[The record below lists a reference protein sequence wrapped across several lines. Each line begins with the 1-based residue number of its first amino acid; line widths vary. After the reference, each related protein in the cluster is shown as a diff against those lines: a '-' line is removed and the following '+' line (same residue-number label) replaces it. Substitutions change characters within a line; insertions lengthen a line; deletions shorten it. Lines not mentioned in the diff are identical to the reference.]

1 MTSPVAPIK
10 EKVVPEDATRL
21 AREHYLACERVD
33 MQSLA
38 AELGIGRTTLYRW
51 VGDRESLISGMLSA
65 MVAEVIATSA
75 DEAEGEGLDRVID
88 GMKRFSVTSAGFKPL
103 RHLVRTEPGLGL
115 RVMMAPGSAVSVAIC
130 AALREQL
137 EATRPDWAGEKAGEL
152 ADVITQIGMAYV
164 WVNIANDSEPDI
176 DRATRAMRLLVAA
189 ADAETPPA

>member
-1 MTSPVAPIK
+1 MTPPVSPVK
-10 EKVVPEDATRL
+10 ERAVPEDAVRL

-65 MVAEVIATSA
+65 MVIEVLNDSA
-75 DEAEGEGLDRVID
+75 AEAEGEGLDRVID
-88 GMKRFSVTSAGFKPL
+88 GMRRFTETSAGFRPL
-103 RHLVRTEPGLGL
+103 RHLVRSEPELGL

-130 AALREQL
+130 GALRDQL
-137 EATRPDWAGEKAGEL
+137 EETRPDWTGEKAEEL

-176 DRATRAMRLLVAA
+176 ERARRAMGMLVAA
-189 ADAETPPA
+189 ADAS

>member
-1 MTSPVAPIK
+1 MTLPVTH
-10 EKVVPEDATRL
+10 EKVRAAPEDAVRL

-65 MVAEVIATSA
+65 MVIEVLA
-75 DEAEGEGLDRVID
+75 DSTEQAEGEGLERVID
-88 GMKRFSVTSAGFKPL
+88 GMKRFSETSAGFRPL
-103 RHLVRTEPGLGL
+103 RHLVRTEPELGL

-137 EATRPDWAGEKAGEL
+137 ERTRPAWAGRKAEEL

-176 DRATRAMRLLVAA
+176 ERASRAMRMLVAA
-189 ADAETPPA
+189 AEAE

>member
-1 MTSPVAPIK
+1 MTLPATSTKARA
-10 EKVVPEDATRL
+10 VPEDATRL

-38 AELGIGRTTLYRW
+38 SELGIGRTTLYRW

-75 DEAEGEGLDRVID
+75 AEAEGEGLDRVID
-88 GMKRFSVTSAGFKPL
+88 GMKRFSVTSAGFRPL
-103 RHLVRTEPGLGL
+103 RHLVRSEPELGL

-130 AALREQL
+130 AALRDQL
-137 EATRPDWAGEKAGEL
+137 EAARPDWQGERAEEL

-176 DRATRAMRLLVAA
+176 ERATRAMRLLVAA
-189 ADAETPPA
+189 ADADGRAA

>member
-1 MTSPVAPIK
+1 MAPSVSPVKGRAA
-10 EKVVPEDATRL
+10 PEDAVRL

-65 MVAEVIATSA
+65 MVTEVIAAAA

-88 GMKRFSVTSAGFKPL
+88 GMKRFSETSAGFRPL
-103 RHLVRTEPGLGL
+103 RHLVRTEPELGL

-130 AALREQL
+130 DALREQL
-137 EATRPDWAGEKAGEL
+137 ETVRPDWAGEKAGEL

-176 DRATRAMRLLVAA
+176 ERARRAMQMLVAA
-189 ADAETPPA
+189 ADAG